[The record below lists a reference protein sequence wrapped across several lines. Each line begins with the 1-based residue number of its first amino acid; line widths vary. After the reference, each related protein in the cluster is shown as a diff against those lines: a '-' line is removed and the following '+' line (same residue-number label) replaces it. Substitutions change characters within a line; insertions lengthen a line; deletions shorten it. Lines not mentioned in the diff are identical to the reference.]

1 MQALGQSD
9 YIAVAF
15 LDQGAELPI
24 FDARGL
30 AQLRVA
36 PVARGARS
44 GARGFLAVPGS
55 GAPGSGARGFL
66 AIPGLEWQEKR
77 PNPGRCRTDA
87 ELPSV
92 GDHT

>member
-1 MQALGQSD
+1 VQALGQSD
-9 YIAVAF
+9 DIAVAF

-44 GARGFLAVPGS
+44 GARGFLA
-55 GAPGSGARGFL
+55 
-66 AIPGLEWQEKR
+66 IPGLEWQEKR